1 MDVLNHILQKA
12 TQVEG
17 DSQLQNQIAASSSHL
32 ADFDSL
38 LFDEAVEIVR
48 MGEGGGAQPYSI
60 AFWGVS
66 CNNVEY
72 ITTYIDLIRLAFSD
86 FVCCVQMITRMGT
99 AIGQG
104 GKEQSERKGD

>member
-1 MDVLNHILQKA
+1 MREIHSCKTKLLLHPP
-12 TQVEG
+12 T
-17 DSQLQNQIAASSSHL
+17 
-32 ADFDSL
+32 SL
-38 LFDEAVEIVR
+38 ISIHSCLTKLWKLSVWEK
-48 MGEGGGAQPYSI
+48 GGGAQPYSI